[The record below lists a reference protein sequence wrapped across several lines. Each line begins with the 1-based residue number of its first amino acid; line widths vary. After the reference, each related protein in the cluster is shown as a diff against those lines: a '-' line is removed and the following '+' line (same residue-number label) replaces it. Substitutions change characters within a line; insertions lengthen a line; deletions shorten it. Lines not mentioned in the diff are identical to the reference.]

1 MALVDVESRV
11 TPALTLQLKG
21 ASDLERRGR
30 PARRALF
37 GLMLS
42 LATRAVEAQ
51 KTPSGSPPTMQAPKP
66 DRPAESRPAP
76 ARATS
81 VLVASGPAYHASPP
95 PTELEQEFQRK
106 QYKRDPK
113 SGNYL
118 APKVFTK
125 TLNEP
130 LVQVRI
136 GGRWMTDLK
145 GQPVFLRE
153 SIRNKLLEA
162 DEAMFK
168 KRQQHIVVNYGF
180 RSNAVQQ
187 ELFRRINGKGAVAPP
202 GGSFHETGMALDI
215 NNWRDAQPF
224 MIDAGFVGGCYGI
237 EEDFVHYSIGEITKA
252 SNFDVFKRC
261 TLKDIPKIVGKGVI
275 AGGKGAGKGVKK
287 GVDKIRGIFK
297 REGKDK

>member
-187 ELFRRINGKGAVAPP
+187 ELFRRINGKGAVARK
-202 GGSFHETGMALDI
+202 AL
-215 NNWRDAQPF
+215 RDRLIATARG
-224 MIDAGFVGGCYGI
+224 AGFSDRRVA
-237 EEDFVHYSIGEITKA
+237 EDRVE
-252 SNFDVFKRC
+252 VR
-261 TLKDIPKIVGKGVI
+261 PI
-275 AGGKGAGKGVKK
+275 ADDAPTRRILEAGSAEVA
-287 GVDKIRGIFK
+287 
-297 REGKDK
+297 